1 MFAKIVIDMKNDH
14 IDDYYDYIIPE
25 NLSEFVKVGTRVLVS
40 FGFQDLLGY
49 VIEISDQSK
58 YENNIKPIKAV
69 LDFEQEL
76 TTEQVELAKYIS
88 KKYYVN
94 IVSVLELM
102 IPSFLKGQKRSYLV
116 IKDYDKL
123 HPILHMLF
131 EGKNRVMVDNKILNN
146 YNLVKKEIA
155 NGNIT
160 LVYDLYTYGKGK
172 KQKLYK
178 VEKQVIFKNEKRN
191 HIINYL
197 LNHPNATEEMIYS
210 YVDCSEYLLKQM
222 VKEEYISYTEMTK
235 LEETSLE
242 KNINKSYQFTFH
254 QTQTL
259 ERYDRGRNKKY
270 LLYSNDEEFKIN
282 FYLHIIEQNTKNNLP
297 TVFIAPT
304 IFLAEELTLFL
315 RKKLSGY
322 NIVTMN
328 SKNSKSDNYNAFMNV
343 KYNNFD
349 ILVST
354 VSGAFLPFE
363 SIGTIVVIDEDNSF
377 YLNENYPYYDA
388 IDVCS
393 FRSDYHK
400 CKLVL
405 TTSTPSIENYNKSE
419 YGDFDLL
426 TSGSK
431 IIGNIEVVDMKK
443 SLMSGSSTIISNVLH
458 EKIKETLS
466 KNKQVILY
474 SNNKSYSNII
484 KCRECGHVMKCPTC
498 GIPLTLYKDKHLAKC
513 SYCDYKIEEYEIC
526 KKCNSNNIVT
536 FGYGLE
542 KIKEVLNDLYPN
554 ASVIQIDSDTLNN
567 IEEYEKAIIQ
577 IEDNQVDIIIGTS
590 ILTKYINNSN
600 IGLVGILSADRLLNS
615 NDYRANEY
623 TYNNIAKLINSD
635 NLIVQT
641 YYPNNTIINYAIKGD
656 YDSYY
661 EEEINRR
668 KDLKYYPFNEV
679 NKITITGDFKEM
691 YHFANYFKKVFSRI
705 VDGMVLGPVYDVKIK
720 GVKLIIKH
728 NDFDKIIKI
737 YVDTKQAFKDK
748 NVLTSFERKPK
759 VI

>member
-14 IDDYYDYIIPE
+14 MDDYYDYIIPE

-160 LVYDLYTYGKGK
+160 LDYDLYTYGKGK

-282 FYLHIIEQNTKNNLP
+282 FYLHIIEQNIKNNLP